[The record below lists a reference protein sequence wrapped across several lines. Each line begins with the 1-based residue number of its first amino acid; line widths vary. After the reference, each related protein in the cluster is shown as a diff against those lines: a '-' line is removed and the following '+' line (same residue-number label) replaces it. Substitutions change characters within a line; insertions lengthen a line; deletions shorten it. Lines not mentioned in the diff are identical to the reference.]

1 LKKSESNQ
9 LLERSDGANFGL
21 SWHADGTRREQC
33 RFFYFLLAHGRHI
46 AVVHAMFTTL
56 LDRLFTNAIEMTAQ
70 ASAPACVWRA
80 CIAD

>member
-1 LKKSESNQ
+1 LEKSESNQ

-21 SWHADGTRREQC
+21 SWHADGTRR
-33 RFFYFLLAHGRHI
+33 FLYFLLAHGHHI

-56 LDRLFTNAIEMTAQ
+56 LERLFTNAIEMTAQ